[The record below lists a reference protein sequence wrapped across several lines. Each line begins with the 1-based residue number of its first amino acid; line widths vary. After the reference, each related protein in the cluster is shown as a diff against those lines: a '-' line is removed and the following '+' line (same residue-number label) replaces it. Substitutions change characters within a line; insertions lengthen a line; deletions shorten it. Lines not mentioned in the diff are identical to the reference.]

1 MESPALKRKKTV
13 TWADG
18 EPLSSPTQ
26 SSDAGGGE
34 RAGGGDDGAA
44 SSNGAM
50 DLLLGPAPAREL
62 LHQQGESLGGG
73 GGGARGVQRPRP
85 GAAASLEGARALP
98 HSFPPSPPKNLLPQ
112 TTPYSR
118 PSWRHSLTHRAAPR
132 CRARR
137 CFGGAWLLWRRFSV
151 LMRGSCGG
159 L

>member
-73 GGGARGVQRPRP
+73 GGGREACRDRDRVLLRPARVR
-85 GAAASLEGARALP
+85 AHSLT
-98 HSFPPSPPKNLLPQ
+98 PSPPPPQ
-112 TTPYSR
+112 KTSCPRRRPTPA
-118 PSWRHSLTHRAAPR
+118 RA
-132 CRARR
+132 
-137 CFGGAWLLWRRFSV
+137 GGTA
-151 LMRGSCGG
+151 
-159 L
+159 